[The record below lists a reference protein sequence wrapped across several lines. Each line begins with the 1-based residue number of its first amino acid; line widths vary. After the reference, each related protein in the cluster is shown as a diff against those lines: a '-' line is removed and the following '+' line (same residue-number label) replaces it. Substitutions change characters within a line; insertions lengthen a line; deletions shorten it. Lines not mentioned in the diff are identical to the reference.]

1 MRSLIAALIA
11 EKNTL
16 ATASAWKP
24 LVKVEIEDS
33 DTLLFTPNPTSIT
46 FDGETYQPR
55 MVAIDQVQLDS
66 RGSQATVRIT
76 VGNVGR
82 EVSAYLETVELRG
95 ARVTIKYVNSA
106 NLADA
111 TAVVLEERYEI
122 LGIQVQGAKAVA
134 FTLGRERVASTLLP
148 AGRFY
153 RDHCRWIYKSEQCGY
168 AGALAS
174 CDHILE
180 GANGCRAHSN
190 MTRFGGFP
198 LLTNVGGRG

>member
-1 MRSLIAALIA
+1 MRTLVSSLVT
-11 EKNTL
+11 EKNKL
-16 ATASAWKP
+16 ATTSAWKP
-24 LVKVEIEDS
+24 LVKVEIADS
-33 DTLLFTPNPTSIT
+33 DTLFFTPNPTALT
-46 FDGETYQPR
+46 FAGETYEPR
-55 MVAIDQVQLDS
+55 AVTIDQVQLDS
-66 RGSQATVRIT
+66 RGGQAAVRVS

-82 EVSAYLETVELRG
+82 EVSAYLETVEMRG
-95 ARVTIKYVNSA
+95 ARVTITYVNSA
-106 NLADA
+106 NLADP

-122 LGIQVQGAKAVA
+122 LGIQVQGAVQVA

-148 AGRFY
+148 AARFY
-153 RDHCRWIYKSEQCGY
+153 RDHCRWLYKSTQCGY

-190 MTRFGGFP
+190 IPRFGGFP